1 MILLRDLFLTDY
13 GFMSIAGIIFMIGMV
28 IFLVRFFN
36 RKMIQAEREEAE
48 REEAERARTGATT
61 APD

>member
-36 RKMIQAEREEAE
+36 RKMIQAEREEA
-48 REEAERARTGATT
+48 ARARTGAAT